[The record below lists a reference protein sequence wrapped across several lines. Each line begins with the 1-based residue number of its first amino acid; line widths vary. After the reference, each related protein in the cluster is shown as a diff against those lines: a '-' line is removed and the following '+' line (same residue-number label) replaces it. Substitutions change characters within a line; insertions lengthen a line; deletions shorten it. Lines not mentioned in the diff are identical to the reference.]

1 MEQTMPVPFD
11 VKLMNTLAAALFVGC
26 GALVA
31 VVGARWAIHHPALS
45 IARIVVQGELE
56 HNSAVSLQANV
67 MPALKG
73 NFFTMDLDETRKSF
87 EQAPW
92 VRQAQIKREF
102 PHTLSVHITEQ
113 DAAAVWGSEGES
125 RLLNSDGQI
134 FEGDSSDP
142 DLSSLPHL
150 AGPAGRSTEV
160 LGMFQVLGPLFAKL
174 DNPLVNLRESDSGSW
189 KATLQSGAVIEMG
202 QGSTEEMRQ
211 RVDKFVDS
219 LPEVSATYRRS
230 VALLTS
236 ADLRH
241 AGGYAVRMQGVT
253 TGTAPSTKP
262 VPNKKK

>member
-1 MEQTMPVPFD
+1 MTSTLPAPLD
-11 VKLMNTLAAALFVGC
+11 VKLMNLTATVLFLGC
-26 GALVA
+26 MAFVLVA
-31 VVGARWAIHHPALS
+31 GGAWVLRYPGFA
-45 IARIVVQGELE
+45 IARIVVNGDLV
-56 HNSAVSLQANV
+56 HNNAITLRANV
-67 MPALKG
+67 APHLVG
-73 NFFTMDLDETRKSF
+73 NFFTVDLRAARQAF
-87 EQAPW
+87 EQVPW

-211 RVDKFVDS
+211 RVGKFVDS

-253 TGTAPSTKP
+253 TGTAPTTKP